1 MVIWTP
7 RARNDLKAI
16 HDYIAQDAPI
26 NAKKVTRDILDK
38 ATTLADLPPL
48 SGKIVR
54 EVNDESLREISI
66 HSWRIIYHL
75 RDQQI
80 YIITL
85 VHKRRMVTPKD
96 F

>member
-1 MVIWTP
+1 MVVWTP

-16 HDYIAQDAPI
+16 YDYITQDAPI
-26 NAKKVTRDILDK
+26 NAKNVTQDILNK
-38 ATTLADLPPL
+38 AATLANMPPL
-48 SGKIVR
+48 SGKVVR
-54 EVNDESLREISI
+54 EVSDESLREISI

-85 VHKRRMVTPKD
+85 VHKRRMVTPED